1 MGSPSIQS
9 KSRNKLN
16 IDNVTQQFTEKKNLN
31 SLEVEY
37 ALDHGVCV
45 YLM

>member
-16 IDNVTQQFTEKKNLN
+16 IDNVTQQFTEKK
-31 SLEVEY
+31 SKFP
-37 ALDHGVCV
+37 GSGICT
-45 YLM
+45 

>member
-9 KSRNKLN
+9 KSRNELN
-16 IDNVTQQFTEKKNLN
+16 IDNVTQQFTEENLH
-31 SLEVEY
+31 SLEVKY
-37 ALDHGVCV
+37 ALDRSVCV

>member
-1 MGSPSIQS
+1 MWSPSIQS

-16 IDNVTQQFTEKKNLN
+16 IDNVTQQFTEKNLN

-37 ALDHGVCV
+37 ALDHSECV